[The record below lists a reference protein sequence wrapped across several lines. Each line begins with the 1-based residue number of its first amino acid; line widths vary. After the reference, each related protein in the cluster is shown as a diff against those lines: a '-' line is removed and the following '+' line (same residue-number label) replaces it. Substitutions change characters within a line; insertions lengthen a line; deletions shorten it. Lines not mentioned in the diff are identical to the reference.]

1 MLRHK
6 SLFELI
12 KTLDIHE
19 KRYLMSKGKKSGDDH
34 TAYTEML
41 DSIYRMKEYDKN
53 ELITVFSKVS
63 KSKKLDVKKHYL
75 YYWILNQLNE
85 YHRNSYDSQR
95 NIQNIQLLLDRS
107 LIRHAQDLISV
118 TKKGI
123 INSEN
128 HLDILSLLE
137 KELLL
142 NKYLNESDSF
152 NIMEEIE
159 VFSNQY
165 RDLKYLEFVKLK
177 FRKILDFNMFTR
189 SEVVESEIN
198 NLFRGKIDK
207 LKISP
212 DAFLLNFNYNLL
224 FYWKF
229 GSENNWTKAYKYA
242 LKNYKLLEEN
252 HEKINQFPEF
262 TIHILY
268 NLLNV
273 ASFAGKE
280 IYRVALKKLKATIL
294 SIQNKRIKLD
304 GLLYLHLS
312 NLIHLNRNKPK
323 LLESKS
329 VEDAEKFI
337 ERNKQ
342 NFSHIRLNHFYFDL
356 AKSYYYRNDFK
367 KSFSILNEMYQN
379 FYSKDYT
386 IDFNT
391 HSRFLY
397 CLVCYEL
404 GEYELLRSTA
414 KSIKDFMERNGILFK
429 FEKRMIRFIM
439 NDLPILLEKPVETRR
454 KKIEKL
460 KSDIT
465 LILESNY
472 EKKVLNYFD
481 YYFWIDSQAVRFNK

>member
-1 MLRHK
+1 
-6 SLFELI
+6 
-12 KTLDIHE
+12 
-19 KRYLMSKGKKSGDDH
+19 
-34 TAYTEML
+34 
-41 DSIYRMKEYDKN
+41 
-53 ELITVFSKVS
+53 
-63 KSKKLDVKKHYL
+63 
-75 YYWILNQLNE
+75 
-85 YHRNSYDSQR
+85 
-95 NIQNIQLLLDRS
+95 
-107 LIRHAQDLISV
+107 
-118 TKKGI
+118 
-123 INSEN
+123 
-128 HLDILSLLE
+128 
-137 KELLL
+137 
-142 NKYLNESDSF
+142 
-152 NIMEEIE
+152 
-159 VFSNQY
+159 
-165 RDLKYLEFVKLK
+165 
-177 FRKILDFNMFTR
+177 
-189 SEVVESEIN
+189 VVESEIN

-273 ASFAGKE
+273 ASFTGKE